1 VFRSDR
7 RASVP
12 LLKGN
17 DRSDKATG
25 DPWAHIKQFGPDGKI
40 K

>member
-17 DRSDKATG
+17 DRGDKETG
-25 DPWAHIKQFGPDGKI
+25 DLWAYIKQLGPDGKI